1 MRPLLFDVPPLYG
14 TIFTIVAALWALP
27 ELLGAIFLRSPA
39 TATKHDRGSYAI
51 VIGGVGFGVLAAFLS
66 AMWLPHLAISI
77 ARADMFWIGILL
89 MLIGIALRWYA
100 IWSLGRAFTQDV
112 ATRADQALVQTGPYG
127 TVRHPA
133 YSATLL
139 SMLGMGLTLANIG
152 SLVMIML
159 GGLLGLL
166 YRIRVE
172 ERALLLVFGAAY
184 RDYMQHTRRLIPFV
198 W

>member
-27 ELLGAIFLRSPA
+27 ELLGTIFLRSPA

-51 VIGGVGFGVLAAFLS
+51 VVGSVGFGVLGAFWS
-66 AMWLPHLAISI
+66 AMLLPGLAITI
-77 ARADMFWIGILL
+77 ARPGLFWIGILL
-89 MLIGIALRWYA
+89 MLAGLVLRWYA

-112 ATRADQALVQTGPYG
+112 ATRADQALVQIGPYRV
-127 TVRHPA
+127 VRHPA
-133 YSATLL
+133 YGATLL
-139 SMLGMGLTLANIG
+139 TMLGMGLALANIG
-152 SLVMIML
+152 SLVIIML
-159 GGLLGLL
+159 LGLLGLL

-172 ERALLLVFGAAY
+172 EQALLLAFGGAY